1 VVSAVLM
8 LSGRTA
14 HIAAD
19 PAEALDMARSMTA
32 PDGLICVT
40 GSLFL
45 AAEARAVVLNHQ
57 AAPLIGG
64 VVG

>member
-1 VVSAVLM
+1 M

-14 HIAAD
+14 HTAAD
-19 PAEALDMARSMTA
+19 PADALDLAQRLTA

-45 AAEARAVVLNHQ
+45 AAEARAVVLGQ
-57 AAPLIGG
+57 EPAPLIGRL
-64 VVG
+64 V